1 MRLLRVIIFLLLA
14 GFAGLAGYAY
24 FGDMAADPQP
34 MRVPVQIDLGAG
46 PGAAPATPAAGAAPA
61 AASPAD
67 ATAPNTTAPAEGT
80 APAAD
85 APATAEGGAD
95 ASLD

>member
-34 MRVPVQIDLGAG
+34 MRVPVQIDLGSG
-46 PGAAPATPAAGAAPA
+46 PGAAAPATPAAGAAARNGA
-61 AASPAD
+61 ARCRRARRPDRRARRKD
-67 ATAPNTTAPAEGT
+67 TLG
-80 APAAD
+80 
-85 APATAEGGAD
+85 
-95 ASLD
+95 

>member
-34 MRVPVQIDLGAG
+34 MRVPVQIDLGSG

-61 AASPAD
+61 AATPAE
-67 ATAPNTTAPAEGT
+67 AAAPATTAPAEGT

-85 APATAEGGAD
+85 APATAEGAAD